1 MGTYTKVKSYF
12 KEESTLF
19 KLLKVLSVLLIVYL
33 LSLTWSVWSTIFR
46 LAITALKPFIFG
58 FIIAY
63 VLNPMIEFLQSKG
76 VKKGLAIFLIMILAI
91 GIFGWL
97 LVTLIPML
105 YEEFLSLLN
114 SIGSSLEVI
123 TKWYFDN
130 AKDPSVLFSGIIN
143 QLESSFS
150 AIQKSIVEVIGAFIT
165 NFISSSMSM
174 LTTTLFSITI
184 TIYMLSDFQ
193 KFKDSI
199 KKLSSKISI
208 TIPKYLEEI
217 DVQMGSFVKSELMLM
232 TVYFIE
238 YTTIY
243 YIMGHKGYLMIGILY
258 VILGTLVPYVGG
270 MIVTAIG
277 ILTGLTMPLTNLIIL
292 MVLVMIMSQID
303 GYVTSPMIY
312 KKGVKIEPL
321 TSLLVIFIGSAL
333 FGAVGVLLAMP
344 TYVVIR
350 AIIHVN
356 REDKKDSEEK
366 NQENVKIELI
376 EVIDEE

>member
-1 MGTYTKVKSYF
+1 MGTYTKFKSYF

-199 KKLSSKISI
+199 KKLSSKISK

-232 TVYFIE
+232 TVYYIE

>member
-199 KKLSSKISI
+199 KKLSSKISK

>member
-1 MGTYTKVKSYF
+1 MGTYTKFKSYF

-199 KKLSSKISI
+199 KKLSSKISK

>member
-1 MGTYTKVKSYF
+1 MGTYTKFKSYF

-19 KLLKVLSVLLIVYL
+19 KLLKVLSVLLIIYL

-199 KKLSSKISI
+199 KKLSSKISK